1 MRSCRAHIKGLRPGG
16 SPGAGSYSWRRHR
29 RLTLSASLSP
39 FPAVYKRARSNFSG
53 STKTHGQTASPP
65 RNLPACCALG
75 PGSLLVSS
83 LRFSENPPDS
93 ASTPFLRRSDPIGRC
108 TPGFS
113 FKCRC
118 GSQLQPP
125 QSLSQPQASPCCC
138 RLRSTPGPPSPA
150 LGLRECGASCCVLGR
165 AGFEGAGPLRTD
177 GRTLPP
183 HCTERP
189 GAASQGSPPW
199 RGRQAPR
206 HP

>member
-1 MRSCRAHIKGLRPGG
+1 M
-16 SPGAGSYSWRRHR
+16 
-29 RLTLSASLSP
+29 
-39 FPAVYKRARSNFSG
+39 
-53 STKTHGQTASPP
+53 
-65 RNLPACCALG
+65 PACCALG

-183 HCTERP
+183 PLHR
-189 GAASQGSPPW
+189 AS
-199 RGRQAPR
+199 RGRLPGLTSLARPASSASSLRAQLHDHRSPSASGVRCPEAPPCSTARCLPPPEGHLGRAGQQREGCR
-206 HP
+206 HEAGDRQRGASFPV